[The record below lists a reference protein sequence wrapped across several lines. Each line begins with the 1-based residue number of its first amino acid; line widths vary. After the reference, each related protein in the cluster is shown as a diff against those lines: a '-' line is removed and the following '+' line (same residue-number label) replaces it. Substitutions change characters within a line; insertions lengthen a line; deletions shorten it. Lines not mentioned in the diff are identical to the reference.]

1 MMLVPLSAM
10 RGKIGMSDVARNLT
24 LVLIGNLLG
33 ALFVAFFLAVQ
44 TGVIGGADAAASSPE
59 GLTHAR
65 LATIAEGK
73 AIGESPW
80 QIFLR
85 AVGCNWL
92 VCLAVWMSMAATSV
106 SGKILAIF
114 FPIMAF
120 VAMGFDHVV
129 ANMFFLPA
137 AMFAGVPDITW
148 GNTLVNWL
156 LAGIGNLVGAVI
168 FVATSYWYL
177 FLKDRPDEADATEK
191 SPRDRGEP
199 LDDQAPVIRQP
210 PGQSRTIEVLQQ
222 REYDASAGAQPRPRL
237 AGRERLGQRT
247 QLLDR
252 AYVGTGQ
259 QHDARRQPEQPARLR
274 CGCRPGRVE
283 TELAEPVGGG
293 RAERVRRQVV
303 GKGRKGLLELCRE
316 GVVIGREH
324 PTAVQMQRLSQHR
337 RHQLG

>member
-10 RGKIGMSDVARNLT
+10 RGKIGMGDVARNLT

-44 TGVIGGADAAASSPE
+44 TGVIGGADAAGSSPE
-59 GLTHAR
+59 GMTHDR

-73 AIGESPW
+73 ALGESNW

-148 GNTLVNWL
+148 GATLTNWL
-156 LAGIGNLVGAVI
+156 LAGVGNLVGAVI
-168 FVATSYWYL
+168 FVSTSYWYL
-177 FLKDRPDEADATEK
+177 FLKDRPAEVDEPENAHATEAN
-191 SPRDRGEP
+191 R
-199 LDDQAPVIRQP
+199 
-210 PGQSRTIEVLQQ
+210 
-222 REYDASAGAQPRPRL
+222 
-237 AGRERLGQRT
+237 
-247 QLLDR
+247 
-252 AYVGTGQ
+252 
-259 QHDARRQPEQPARLR
+259 
-274 CGCRPGRVE
+274 
-283 TELAEPVGGG
+283 
-293 RAERVRRQVV
+293 
-303 GKGRKGLLELCRE
+303 
-316 GVVIGREH
+316 
-324 PTAVQMQRLSQHR
+324 
-337 RHQLG
+337 